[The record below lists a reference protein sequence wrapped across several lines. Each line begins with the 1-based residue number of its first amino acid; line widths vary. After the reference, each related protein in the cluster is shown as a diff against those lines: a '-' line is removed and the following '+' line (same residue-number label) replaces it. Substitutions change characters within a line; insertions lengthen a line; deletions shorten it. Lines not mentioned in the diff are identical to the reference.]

1 MVTKE
6 EIMKLVRV
14 SLIGPIL
21 QYAEASLPEGQFRA
35 YRRLVLDQ
43 FGGKG
48 FGRELDKLFLNR
60 KQREWCGS
68 GGPIPRREDGA
79 L

>member
-1 MVTKE
+1 MATKE
-6 EIMKLVRV
+6 EIMELVRV

-21 QYAEASLPEGQFRA
+21 RYAESSLPEGQFRA

-60 KQREWCGS
+60 KQPER
-68 GGPIPRREDGA
+68 
-79 L
+79 

>member
-1 MVTKE
+1 MATKE
-6 EIMKLVRV
+6 EIMELVRV
-14 SLIGPIL
+14 SLIRPIL
-21 QYAEASLPEGQFRA
+21 QYAEAALPEGQFRA

-60 KQREWCGS
+60 KQPER
-68 GGPIPRREDGA
+68 
-79 L
+79 

>member
-6 EIMKLVRV
+6 EIMELVRV

-21 QYAEASLPEGQFRA
+21 QYAEAALPEGQFRA

-60 KQREWCGS
+60 KQPER
-68 GGPIPRREDGA
+68 
-79 L
+79 

>member
-1 MVTKE
+1 MATKE
-6 EIMKLVRV
+6 EIMELVRV

-21 QYAEASLPEGQFRA
+21 QYAEAALPEGQFRA

-48 FGRELDKLFLNR
+48 FGRELDKLFLSKR
-60 KQREWCGS
+60 QPER
-68 GGPIPRREDGA
+68 
-79 L
+79 

>member
-6 EIMKLVRV
+6 EIMELVRV

-21 QYAEASLPEGQFRA
+21 RYAESSLPEGQFRA

-48 FGRELDKLFLNR
+48 FGKELDKLFLSKR
-60 KQREWCGS
+60 QPER
-68 GGPIPRREDGA
+68 
-79 L
+79 

>member
-6 EIMKLVRV
+6 EIMELVRV

-21 QYAEASLPEGQFRA
+21 QYAESSLPEGQFRA

-60 KQREWCGS
+60 KQPER
-68 GGPIPRREDGA
+68 
-79 L
+79 

>member
-1 MVTKE
+1 MVIKE
-6 EIMKLVRV
+6 EIMELVRV

-21 QYAEASLPEGQFRA
+21 QYAEAALPEGQFRA

-48 FGRELDKLFLNR
+48 FGRELDKLFLSKR
-60 KQREWCGS
+60 QPER
-68 GGPIPRREDGA
+68 
-79 L
+79 